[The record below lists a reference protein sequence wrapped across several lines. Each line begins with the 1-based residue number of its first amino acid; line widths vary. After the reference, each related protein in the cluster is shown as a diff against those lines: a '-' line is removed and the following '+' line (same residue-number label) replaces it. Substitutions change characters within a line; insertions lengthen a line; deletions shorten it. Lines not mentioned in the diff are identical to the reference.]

1 MNKLNGTDDAVRLGA
16 VCFNLKKKWKA
27 RPIRIEF
34 ILTKIPIND
43 EMNRVNL
50 DETGKARRK
59 LLVKSQR
66 LQRSLRQLSH
76 FLLRLS
82 CDAVSGS
89 WADATGPESCFN
101 EGNLLTVALNVC
113 WLLPAAWLHSVC
125 DWSLSTLSAGLY
137 LHGASTC
144 TFVFF

>member
-1 MNKLNGTDDAVRLGA
+1 
-16 VCFNLKKKWKA
+16 
-27 RPIRIEF
+27 
-34 ILTKIPIND
+34 
-43 EMNRVNL
+43 MNRVNL

-125 DWSLSTLSAGLY
+125 DWSLSTLSARRVY
-137 LHGASTC
+137 LHICFLIQMNCFKTIGIYSN
-144 TFVFF
+144 FPKFPQNYFLNELFLVNLHKVFFD